1 MVVGFTTTCQS
12 LPILTK
18 VVSSNPVH
26 GDVYSM
32 QRYVIKFVRSVVFFH
47 GTPVSSINETDS
59 HDITELLLKMALN
72 TINIQT

>member
-1 MVVGFTTTCQS
+1 
-12 LPILTK
+12 
-18 VVSSNPVH
+18 
-26 GDVYSM
+26 M
-32 QRYVIKFVRSVVFFH
+32 QHYVITFVRSVLFFFP